1 MILIQTI
8 KIMASFSAFV
18 HFCAKQTG
26 CDKGGLYAIQPR
38 GLRGSPIKIGYSF
51 NLLRRM
57 ADWEY
62 NFPEGIDILA
72 VARMNRPND
81 THFHKRRVLQLAEAL
96 LKQELRQYV
105 VAREEWVQ
113 PWAKAATLAAMRR
126 LQLSLSPNLAGH
138 FFDAA
143 QIQAPWEHAFVP
155 MGSGT
160 RIRSAQPKAAPE
172 PTTRRQAKEP
182 LAPALWPCHLRRKGV
197 EPKCEA
203 DALCHWEHSPRRR
216 GRCVASKPA
225 GAPAS

>member
-18 HFCAKQTG
+18 HFCTKQTG

-81 THFHKRRVLQLAEAL
+81 THFHKRRALQLAEAL
-96 LKQELRQYV
+96 MKQQ
-105 VAREEWVQ
+105 
-113 PWAKAATLAAMRR
+113 
-126 LQLSLSPNLAGH
+126 
-138 FFDAA
+138 
-143 QIQAPWEHAFVP
+143 
-155 MGSGT
+155 
-160 RIRSAQPKAAPE
+160 
-172 PTTRRQAKEP
+172 
-182 LAPALWPCHLRRKGV
+182 LRRAAAAGGSSQGSSRSLRH
-197 EPKCEA
+197 
-203 DALCHWEHSPRRR
+203 LCWRFPQGLGS
-216 GRCVASKPA
+216 A
-225 GAPAS
+225 GSRDPSSRIFQHMRPHLFV

>member
-1 MILIQTI
+1 
-8 KIMASFSAFV
+8 
-18 HFCAKQTG
+18 
-26 CDKGGLYAIQPR
+26 
-38 GLRGSPIKIGYSF
+38 
-51 NLLRRM
+51 M

-143 QIQAPWEHAFVP
+143 QIRHLAYWVWHANSDRAAESCTWAHDAASSKGASGTSALP
-155 MGSGT
+155 LAAQGSGAKV
-160 RIRSAQPKAAPE
+160 RGGCSVPLGALAA
-172 PTTRRQAKEP
+172 
-182 LAPALWPCHLRRKGV
+182 
-197 EPKCEA
+197 
-203 DALCHWEHSPRRR
+203 
-216 GRCVASKPA
+216 
-225 GAPAS
+225 